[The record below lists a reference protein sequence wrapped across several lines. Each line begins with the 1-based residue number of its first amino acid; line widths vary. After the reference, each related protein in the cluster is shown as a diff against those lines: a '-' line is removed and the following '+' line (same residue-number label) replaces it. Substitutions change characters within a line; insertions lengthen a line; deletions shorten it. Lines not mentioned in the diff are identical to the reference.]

1 MLPAHDRLRT
11 RSEISRTVRAGRRS
25 GRRRVVVHLARRP
38 VADPATATLVQCRPG
53 ARAGLVVSGS
63 VGGAVT
69 RKAVSRRLRH
79 VLAPVLR
86 TLPEDADVVV
96 RALPPAAGAT
106 SADLDGDVRA
116 ALRSLLRPRP

>member
-11 RSEISRTVRAGRRS
+11 GSEITRTVRSGRRS
-25 GRRRVVVHLARRP
+25 GRRRLVVHLARRP
-38 VADPATATLVQCRPG
+38 VVDPATATVAQGRPG

-79 VLAPVLR
+79 VLAPVLAS
-86 TLPEDADVVV
+86 LPDDADVVV
-96 RALPPAAGAT
+96 RALPAAAGAT
-106 SADLDGDVRA
+106 SAELDRDVRA
-116 ALRSLLRPRP
+116 ALRSLTRA